1 MMRNRALSILV
12 VVVVSGLAGCGKDEP
27 PPAPAEPPKKER
39 KSTVIKVETAV
50 PYGKRVA
57 CEDMIDLE
65 AFAQHAELDLGE
77 MRDRGETD
85 SAATSVC
92 AFMRAGEPPKDNE
105 QLKMW
110 EKQNL
115 RLGVLPGD
123 EYCMLT
129 THCSI
134 IPPTPDEFEEACRA
148 REDTINEDLGFPAC
162 VHQTQRATKW
172 AYTYKVVHPATQCVI
187 DVMGGPSVT
196 DEELVQRCTKAA
208 VALITKEGLSK
219 HH

>member
-1 MMRNRALSILV
+1 MIPTRASSILAV
-12 VVVVSGLAGCGKDEP
+12 LVFGLAGCGKDEP

-50 PYGKRVA
+50 PYGKQVT
-57 CEDMIDLE
+57 CEDLIDLE
-65 AFAQHAELDLGE
+65 AFAQHTELDLGE
-77 MRDRGETD
+77 VRDRRETN

-92 AFMRAGEPPKDNE
+92 AFMRAGSPPKDNE

-129 THCSI
+129 TSCSV
-134 IPPTPDEFEEACRA
+134 IPPTPEEFEEACRE
-148 REDTINEDLGFPAC
+148 RNNTINEDLGFPAC

-172 AYTYKVVHPATQCVI
+172 AYTYKVVDPETQCVI

-208 VALITKEGLSK
+208 VALITRASLAK
-219 HH
+219 HQ